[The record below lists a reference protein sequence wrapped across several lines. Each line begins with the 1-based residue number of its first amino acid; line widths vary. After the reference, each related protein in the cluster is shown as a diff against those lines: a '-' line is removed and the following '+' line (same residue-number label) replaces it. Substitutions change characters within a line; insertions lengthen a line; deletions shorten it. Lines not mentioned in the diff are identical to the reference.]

1 MHQRQIWPQ
10 PHENQEAEVI
20 ERVICTTGMNDRAVS
35 VSCVNAL
42 LASLTFG
49 LYHTLHPK
57 PSRLRG
63 TIKDVAELI
72 KLSVTE
78 HVATRPL
85 CGGHRLL
92 YQSSNVTKQPAV
104 KSKRE
109 KKRQDKSNPSEQGG
123 SFKATTV
130 QPPGEVLCWCKLS
143 RLYQTWLFAAIALS
157 HCVWGRRLVCFL
169 LQQW

>member
-1 MHQRQIWPQ
+1 
-10 PHENQEAEVI
+10 
-20 ERVICTTGMNDRAVS
+20 MNDRAVS

-42 LASLTFG
+42 LAFLTFG

-92 YQSSNVTKQPAV
+92 YQSSNVTKQAAV

-109 KKRQDKSNPSEQGG
+109 KKGRI
-123 SFKATTV
+123 KAT
-130 QPPGEVLCWCKLS
+130 LLS
-143 RLYQTWLFAAIALS
+143 RAVALKQQLS
-157 HCVWGRRLVCFL
+157 NLLGKSSAGANCHGSIRPGC
-169 LQQW
+169 LQQLLCPPVFGAEG